1 MSIRPQLLLAIGLCV
16 SLGLPIAAHANCA
29 RDVQDAKQQVQQIKD
44 ARTRQRAED
53 YLQRAMREL
62 DENDEFECQ
71 TAIGE
76 LQKLIAP
83 KAAR

>member
-1 MSIRPQLLLAIGLCV
+1 
-16 SLGLPIAAHANCA
+16 
-29 RDVQDAKQQVQQIKD
+29 VQDAKQQVQQIKD
-44 ARTRQRAED
+44 ARTRQKAED

-76 LQKLIAP
+76 LQRLIAP